1 MAVAH
6 VIVTI
11 EAKGVYTMSLRGVS
25 MTRVS
30 ARAYMAAGVSLIAV
44 GAVVTNPVSTP
55 LPDVH
60 LPTARTVQVN
70 LTAAEK
76 WLQQA
81 AAKNVDVARLRD
93 AVHTMVVVAQ
103 ADAASVPNATSSVAA
118 GAGAA
123 AKKVTTAV
131 SDAVDVNRRIDG
143 AAVAPRQAAVA
154 SAQAAVTGP
163 DLARIVGI
171 PLLAVSLATDTIARA
186 GQITFD
192 LAIAAS
198 DVLIGLATQ
207 NQQNIAA
214 GQFFFNGIPNHINE
228 EVADVQFT
236 INLAA
241 EAFGF
246 PDPFP
251 GTKLPVDPAF
261 VGAKGLSGVAG
272 ALASAVGTEAVK
284 GGSTVDAATPQEAKT
299 TKSGRG
305 LSAPNTEKPVSTPHT
320 GSSVGST
327 SADDSQPSSS
337 ESTTH
342 TTRDSNTK
350 TDEAAA
356 TGGTTTTADGTTNA
370 DGSTKTEDTIKQP
383 GETSSNRVTKSGH
396 TSKSGG
402 ASKADGTVRAGVS
415 TKSGGTS
422 AAGGASNTGGAK
434 AGKAGAHSARS
445 SGSTSDR
452 HGAAKDHKHDK

>member
-1 MAVAH
+1 MENAVA
-6 VIVTI
+6 VARLSVTT
-11 EAKGVYTMSLRGVS
+11 ETKVVYMMSLRGVG

-30 ARAYMAAGVSLIAV
+30 ARAYIAAGASLIAA
-44 GAVVTNPVSTP
+44 GALVTNPVSPP
-55 LPDVH
+55 LPDAQ
-60 LPTARTVQVN
+60 LPTARTVEVN
-70 LTAAEK
+70 LTAAQK

-81 AAKNVDVARLRD
+81 VTENVDVARLRD
-93 AVHTMVVVAQ
+93 AVHTMVAVAQ
-103 ADAASVPNATSSVAA
+103 ADAASVPKAASSVAA

-123 AKKVTTAV
+123 AKTVTTAV
-131 SDAVDVNRRIDG
+131 SDAADAVRNRRTDG
-143 AAVAPRQAAVA
+143 VAVAPRQAAVA
-154 SAQAAVTGP
+154 SAQAGVTGP

-192 LAIAAS
+192 VAIAAS

-214 GQFFFNGIPNHINE
+214 AQFFLNGIPTHIND
-228 EVADVQFT
+228 EVSDVQFT

-251 GTKLPVDPAF
+251 GAKLPVNQAF
-261 VGAKGLSGVAG
+261 VDPKGLSGVAG
-272 ALASAVGTEAVK
+272 ALASAVGVVAVK
-284 GGSTVDAATPQEAKT
+284 GASTVDAATPREAKP

-305 LSAPNTEKPVSTPHT
+305 LSAPNTKQPVSKPHQ
-320 GSSVGST
+320 GSPVSSAST
-327 SADDSQPSSS
+327 DGSQPSTS
-337 ESTTH
+337 ESTTG
-342 TTRDSNTK
+342 TTKRDSSSK

-356 TGGTTTTADGTTNA
+356 TGGSTT
-370 DGSTKTEDTIKQP
+370 K
-383 GETSSNRVTKSGH
+383 
-396 TSKSGG
+396 
-402 ASKADGTVRAGVS
+402 AGVS

-445 SGSTSDR
+445 SGSTGDR
-452 HGAAKDHKHDK
+452 HGATKNRKHDK